1 MIRYLTAGKSHCLQL
16 DAIVVDGFPSNFKLD
31 IERID
36 KDLAKRQ
43 IKLSSG
49 KRMSVQ

>member
-1 MIRYLTAGKSHCLQL
+1 MIRYLTASKSHYLQL
-16 DAIVVDGFPSNFKLD
+16 DTIVVDGFPSNFKLD